1 MMLLKQIEGM
11 SNMLIMPR
19 SDVINLVKLEYKSKN
34 NNNKIEMDDTKVI
47 PIDKIHLLENHLYM
61 YF

>member
-47 PIDKIHLLENHLYM
+47 PIDKIHLLESHLYM